1 MEIIFNVIIAIFM
14 IAYLFLAAQFNVTTV
29 TGDIVGAG
37 GYPKVLAILGL
48 LLLLIISFN
57 VMKNKNTIRIPMLD
71 LKSKDG
77 KAVLL
82 NVVMLTGYLIM
93 MNTIGFLLSTP
104 LYLFG
109 STRLMGYKKYVP
121 LLIYTAILSTVLVVI
136 FGKVFY
142 VPLPRGIGIF
152 RELSYSFY

>member
-1 MEIIFNVIIAIFM
+1 MELIFNIVIALFM
-14 IAYLFLAAQFNVTTV
+14 IGYFFLASQFNVTTV
-29 TGDIVGAG
+29 TGDVVGAG

-48 LLLLIISFN
+48 ILLLLISVN
-57 VMKNKNTIRIPMLD
+57 VIKNKEKVRIPMLD
-71 LKSKDG
+71 IKSKDG

-82 NVVMLTGYLIM
+82 NVLMLTGYLVL
-93 MNTIGFLLSTP
+93 MNIIGFLISTP

>member
-1 MEIIFNVIIAIFM
+1 MEIIFNIGLAIFM
-14 IAYLFLAAQFNVTTV
+14 IAYLFLASQFDVTTV
-29 TGDIVGAG
+29 TGDVVGAS
-37 GYPKVLAILGL
+37 GYPKSLAILGL
-48 LLLLIISFN
+48 LLLLFISIN
-57 VMKNKNTIRIPMLD
+57 VMKNKNKIRIPMLD

-82 NVVMLTGYLIM
+82 NVLMLTGYLVL
-93 MNTIGFLLSTP
+93 MNTIGFLISTP

-109 STRLMGYKKYVP
+109 SARFMGYKKYVP
-121 LLIYTAILSTVLVVI
+121 LLIYTVILSTVLVVI

-152 RELSYSFY
+152 REISYSFY